1 MSSSY
6 APVPGCRWAAT
17 SSETQHSLTEL
28 ERSVAISGNGMR
40 VAVGS
45 PQHSPGGCTGTG
57 CNRGAGRVSVY
68 EWVTGY
74 WSQIGGHLVG
84 DRCETN
90 DPDDECIW
98 YSDNLGYSVSLSYDG
113 KYLAVG
119 AFTYV
124 MVYEWKHGFIWEPHY
139 ASSGDEVKYLD
150 AGTGR
155 YYGRVR
161 ISGDGN
167 RLAIAAGNWRRADGG
182 SAQTTPARLR
192 VFERVYNPSGSDS
205 WVKIGGDL
213 PSVNAGCNGGRSP
226 STSIS
231 QDGSIVSFSGGG
243 ENFCWLKVFQYNEDS
258 SSWEQMGSTFTVDM
272 TDFFCGTT
280 LGDLSNDGLSIAVR
294 HIGTV
299 RWQMLNIHRRLST
312 CEGGIRRARLGH
324 LWTARVSWSQCII
337 QNLDLMCH
345 WPATSPAW
353 PWAFRMPTLPSKIMA
368 RCKYSTT
375 ALRRPRLHLLPRAHR
390 TRAHRTPSRLRAP
403 PPEIP
408 APPAVPSRRSAS
420 TRSTRSHPAARSR

>member
-1 MSSSY
+1 MRGTTQPRFCPPFFSLGISGLILLTFVLPGSCEDLSSATNASWSQVGGDVYGAAEAYSY
-6 APVPGCRWAAT
+6 FGTSVSISDDGTRMAVGQPHTECYQNPNYVCAGGVHVFELRSGSWVQMGSNIIGDAAQFDRAGT
-17 SSETQHSLTEL
+17 A
-28 ERSVAISGNGMR
+28 VAISGNGMR

-182 SAQTTPARLR
+182 SAQGTQARLR
-192 VFERVYNPSGSDS
+192 VFERVYNPSGTDY
-205 WVKIGGDL
+205 WVKLGADL
-213 PSVNAGCNGGRSP
+213 PSVNAGWDGGRSP

-231 QDGSIVSFSGGG
+231 HDGSIVSFSGGG

-258 SSWEQMGSTFTVDM
+258 SSWEQMGSTCTVDM

-294 HIGTV
+294 HNWYSSMADLKYTPPTV
-299 RWQMLNIHRRLST
+299 DLRRWDPS
-312 CEGGIRRARLGH
+312 
-324 LWTARVSWSQCII
+324 SS
-337 QNLDLMCH
+337 
-345 WPATSPAW
+345 S
-353 PWAFRMPTLPSKIMA
+353 WAFVDGT
-368 RCKYSTT
+368 
-375 ALRRPRLHLLPRAHR
+375 RLVEPMYN
-390 TRAHRTPSRLRAP
+390 T
-403 PPEIP
+403 
-408 APPAVPSRRSAS
+408 
-420 TRSTRSHPAARSR
+420 